1 MAIDGSLDEPGRPG
15 RDLPAAA
22 FLARR
27 RRLAVAAAI
36 MAAGLAAR
44 LGSLFNY
51 A

>member
-15 RDLPAAA
+15 RDLPAA